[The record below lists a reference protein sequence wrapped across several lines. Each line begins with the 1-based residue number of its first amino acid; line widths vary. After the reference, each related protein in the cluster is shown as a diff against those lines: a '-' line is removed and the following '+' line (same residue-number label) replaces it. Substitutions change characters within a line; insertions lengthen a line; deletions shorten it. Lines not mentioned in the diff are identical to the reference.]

1 MIEVRGVS
9 LSYSGQGQE
18 LADVSF
24 HVDPGQFVSLV
35 GPSGCG
41 KSSLLRIIAG
51 VVRPQ
56 SGEVLLHGRQVGGS
70 PSAVG
75 FVPQDGLLL
84 PWRTVLANTWL
95 PLELA
100 GVPAEERRRQAEALL
115 ALAGAL
121 DLAGKYPATLSGGQ
135 RQRVAIA
142 RALAGA
148 PEVLLLDEPFAALDA
163 ITREEMNLT
172 LQDVWLRTGA
182 TVLLVTHGIAEAVFL
197 SDRVLVMGE
206 KPGRILGEVR
216 IGLPRPRALADLG
229 RPELTALAGRVRSL
243 LAEEGAADVV
253 RAC

>member
-1 MIEVRGVS
+1 MIEVRDVS
-9 LSYSGQGQE
+9 LSYDGREQE

-24 HVDPGQFVSLV
+24 HVANGQFVSLV

-41 KSSLLRIIAG
+41 KSSLLRVIAG

-56 SGEVLLHGRQVGGS
+56 KGEVLLAGRKVEGRLAG
-70 PSAVG
+70 VG

-84 PWRTVLANTWL
+84 PWRTVLDNVAL

-100 GVPAEERRRQAEALL
+100 GVPHEERRRRAAALL
-115 ALAGAL
+115 ALAGAAE
-121 DLAGKYPATLSGGQ
+121 LAAKYPATLSGGQ

-148 PEVLLLDEPFAALDA
+148 PQVLLLDEPFAALDA
-163 ITREEMNLT
+163 ITREEMNLA

-206 KPGRILGEVR
+206 KPGRLLGEVR
-216 IGLPRPRALADLG
+216 VGLPRPRSLADLG
-229 RPELTALAGRVRSL
+229 RAELTALTGRVRNL
-243 LAEEGAADVV
+243 LLEEGAPDAV